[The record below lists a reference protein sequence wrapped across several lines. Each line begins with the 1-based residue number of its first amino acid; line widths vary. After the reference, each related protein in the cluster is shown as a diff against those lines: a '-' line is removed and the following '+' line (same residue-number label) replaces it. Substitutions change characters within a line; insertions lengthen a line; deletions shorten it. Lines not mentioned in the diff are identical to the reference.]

1 MGRNRK
7 KWYVIAYDI
16 RNEKRLRRLHYYLKK
31 EAVALQK
38 SVFLLSAD
46 AEGRNRVKAEI
57 KSRVNNREDDVRI
70 YPVFNPDTLWV
81 AGLQRTSLSGLYGG
95 SSGQVSESAGVKG
108 FFKKIFKRK
117 RI

>member
-1 MGRNRK
+1 MGKNRK

-46 AEGRNRVKAEI
+46 AQRKNKVTSEI
-57 KSRVNNREDDVRI
+57 KARVDNREDDVRI
-70 YPVFNPDTLWV
+70 YPVLHPNTLWV
-81 AGLQRTSLSGLYGG
+81 AGVQGTSLSGLYGG
-95 SSGQVSESAGVKG
+95 SPGQASASPGVKG
-108 FFKKIFKRK
+108 FFKQLFKRK